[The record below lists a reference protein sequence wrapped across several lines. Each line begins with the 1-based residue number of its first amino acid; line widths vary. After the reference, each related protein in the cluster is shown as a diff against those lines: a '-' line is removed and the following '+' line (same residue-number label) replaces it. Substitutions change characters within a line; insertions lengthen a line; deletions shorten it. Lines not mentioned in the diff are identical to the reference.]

1 MAEPIRAKCDGEGG
15 CGEDFFIK
23 RFTKDK
29 LKDGIDKTYFNCPSC
44 GKEYL
49 CFYTNKSIRDKQK
62 KIRKMTNP
70 LFIKKLRKDIAADM
84 AELKMEVEQGT

>member
-1 MAEPIRAKCDGEGG
+1 MLALC
-15 CGEDFFIK
+15 
-23 RFTKDK
+23 
-29 LKDGIDKTYFNCPSC
+29 DGIDGCQKEFKITGFEIEKLESDDDIEKTYFHCPHC

-49 CFYTNKSIRDKQK
+49 CFYTDRSIREKQK

-84 AELKMEVEQGT
+84 AELKMRAEGT